1 MAAKNANS
9 GASAGAAP
17 GVGSRA
23 YQFIDHTFDVVV
35 VGAGGAGLR
44 ATLGASQAGLKTACI
59 SKVFPTRSHTVAAQG
74 GISAALGNMGEDDW
88 RWHMYDTVKGS
99 DWLGDQDAIEYLC
112 RNAPAAVY
120 ELDHFGVPFSR
131 TEEGK
136 IYQRP
141 FGGMTTRYGE
151 GAAAQRTCAA
161 ADRTGHAIL
170 HTLYGQSLK
179 NNAQFF
185 IEYFALDLI
194 TDEDGTITGVIA
206 WNLDDGTMHRFRAK
220 MVVMA
225 TGGYGRAYFSC
236 TSAHTC
242 TGDGGGMVARAGL
255 PLQDMEFVQFHP
267 TGIYGAG
274 CLITEGARG
283 EGGYL
288 LNGKEERFMEAY
300 APVRMELAPRDI
312 VARAEQSEID
322 AGRGWK
328 GEGCIALDL
337 RHLGEARIMERLPQI
352 RQLGID
358 FIGVDCIKEPLPIQ
372 PSAHYSMGGIP
383 ADMHGQVVMDSRNT
397 PLQGFFAAGEC
408 ACISV
413 HGANRLGTNSLLDA
427 TVFGERA
434 GRSAAEYARSVGFGQ
449 INEGHEKARVLKQI
463 EEIFQRPGTENYN
476 DIRNEM
482 KDTMMEKCGVFRD
495 DEKLT
500 DCLQQVRTLQAR
512 YKKGRIT
519 DKGKIFNS
527 ELYEIIELGNMLKM
541 AEIITAGALNR
552 KESRGGHYRTDFP
565 KRDDESFLHHTLI
578 AQDGE
583 ELKLDKKPVIITK
596 YPPKERTY

>member
-1 MAAKNANS
+1 M
-9 GASAGAAP
+9 
-17 GVGSRA
+17 
-23 YQFIDHTFDVVV
+23 
-35 VGAGGAGLR
+35 
-44 ATLGASQAGLKTACI
+44 
-59 SKVFPTRSHTVAAQG
+59 
-74 GISAALGNMGEDDW
+74 
-88 RWHMYDTVKGS
+88 
-99 DWLGDQDAIEYLC
+99 
-112 RNAPAAVY
+112 
-120 ELDHFGVPFSR
+120 
-131 TEEGK
+131 
-136 IYQRP
+136 
-141 FGGMTTRYGE
+141 
-151 GAAAQRTCAA
+151 
-161 ADRTGHAIL
+161 
-170 HTLYGQSLK
+170 
-179 NNAQFF
+179 
-185 IEYFALDLI
+185 
-194 TDEDGTITGVIA
+194 
-206 WNLDDGTMHRFRAK
+206 
-220 MVVMA
+220 
-225 TGGYGRAYFSC
+225 
-236 TSAHTC
+236 
-242 TGDGGGMVARAGL
+242 
-255 PLQDMEFVQFHP
+255 QFHP
-267 TGIYGAG
+267 SGLYRQGILFSEA
-274 CLITEGARG
+274 ARG

-300 APVRMELAPRDI
+300 APARMELAPRDI